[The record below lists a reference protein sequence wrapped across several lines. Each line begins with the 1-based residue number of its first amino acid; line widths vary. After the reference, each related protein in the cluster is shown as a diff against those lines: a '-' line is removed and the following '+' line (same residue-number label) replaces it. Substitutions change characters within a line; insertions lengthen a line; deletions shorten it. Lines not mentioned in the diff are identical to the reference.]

1 VRLTRLT
8 LCNFRQHADTD
19 LQLGP
24 GLTGVIG
31 PNGSGKSTLLEAI
44 AWAIYGT
51 PAVRGSRDGIR
62 FHRAPPRSSVRVDL
76 AFELGRHRFRVSR
89 GLTSA
94 ELYLDEG
101 TDPIATGLSAVTDLL
116 SRRIGMT
123 REEFFNT
130 YFTGQKEL
138 SVMAAMGPTERAQF
152 LSRVLGYERLR
163 EAQDLLRRE
172 RAVLT
177 GQIAT
182 LRQGLPDEA
191 LLRQARD
198 AAAGAVKVA
207 EKGTR
212 TQAKRK
218 AAADGRLATV
228 TPRWEDAQ
236 ARRDRDQALTAELRV
251 AESEAAACGRDQERL
266 ERDRAAIT
274 AARGVL
280 GPLEAE
286 LTPHEGLLAEERALA
301 SLEREEGRRQALTA
315 EHASLGAELERLRL
329 RLTTITEL
337 TSSEPQIAERLTA
350 SRGGLAETEG
360 MLEARRS
367 EWTRDQQEAETRR
380 EALRRDYAEF
390 KAQHDQLSAAGPEGT
405 CPTCTRPLGANYQGV
420 MDMLAEKMETV
431 TVEGRYFRDRV
442 EQLRKTPEDVILL
455 DDRRRLL
462 QAEIAD
468 LERELARLHAASAE
482 RARLTS
488 DIAEKEARLAK
499 LVETLAALPTGYDS
513 RRHATVR
520 RELQRLDPKVKE
532 AQRLRL
538 LVERAAAIETELGDA
553 IGRMANGRT
562 RIEQL
567 TAERAAIGFSEEGFL
582 AIRTEYGKAAEEARA
597 AALGAIAADGELAR
611 ARAELGGAERA
622 LADLLQRRRQLDEL
636 LARKL
641 LHDELDRA
649 YTDLR
654 SELNGQLRPDLSE
667 IASAFLTELTDGR
680 YTELELDPGYAIVV
694 QEDGIPKP
702 VISGGEEDLANLVLR
717 LAISQMIAERAGQ
730 PLTLLVL
737 DEIFG
742 SLDEARRAN
751 VLELLRR
758 LHDRFDQVIVI
769 THIDSVRD
777 ALDRVVTVRYDAA
790 SGSSIVEHGLIE
802 DAEAED
808 IPELA
813 IAGAD

>member
-1 VRLTRLT
+1 MRLTRLT

-19 LQLGP
+19 LQLGS

-76 AFELGRHRFRVSR
+76 AFDLGRHRFRVSR

-101 TDPIATGLSAVTDLL
+101 SDPIATGLTAVTDLL

-163 EAQDLLRRE
+163 DAQELLRRE
-172 RAVLT
+172 RAVLN
-177 GQIAT
+177 GQIGT
-182 LRQGLPDEA
+182 LRQGMPDEPQ
-191 LLRQARD
+191 LRDARD
-198 AAAGAVKVA
+198 AAAAAVRAA

-212 TQAKRK
+212 KEARRK
-218 AAADGRLATV
+218 AAAEVRLAAA
-228 TPRWEDAQ
+228 TPKWEEAQ
-236 ARRDRDQALTAELRV
+236 ARRERDQALAAELRV
-251 AESEAAACGRDQERL
+251 AESEAAGCARDHERL
-266 ERDRAAIT
+266 ERDRAAII
-274 AARGVL
+274 AAREVL
-280 GPLEAE
+280 GPLEVE
-286 LTPHEGLLAEERALA
+286 LAPHDGLLAEERTLA
-301 SLEREEGRRQALTA
+301 ALEREEGRRQALTA
-315 EHASLGAELERLRL
+315 EQTSLGAELDRLRT
-329 RLTTITEL
+329 RLTTIGEAAAGAPAL
-337 TSSEPQIAERLTA
+337 ADRLA
-350 SRGGLAETEG
+350 ARRGELAETEG
-360 MLEARRS
+360 ALEARRS

-390 KAQHDQLSAAGPEGT
+390 KAQHDQLTAAGPDGI
-405 CPTCTRPLGANYQGV
+405 CPTCARPLGANFQGV

-431 TVEGRYFRDRV
+431 TVEGRYFRDRL
-442 EQLRKTPEDVILL
+442 EQLRKAPDDVIAL
-455 DDRRRLL
+455 DERRRAAA
-462 QAEIAD
+462 AEIAE
-468 LERELARLHAASAE
+468 LERQLAQLHAAAAE
-482 RARLTS
+482 RDRLAS
-488 DIAEKEARLAK
+488 DIAEKDERLVRLA
-499 LVETLAALPTGYDS
+499 ETLAALPAGYDA
-513 RRHATVR
+513 RRHANVR
-520 RELQRLDPKVKE
+520 RELQRLDPKVQE

-538 LVERAAAIETELGDA
+538 LVERAAAVETELADA
-553 IGRMANGRT
+553 VARMTQGRS
-562 RIEQL
+562 RIDTL
-567 TAERAAIGFSEEGFL
+567 TAERAALEFSDEFFV
-582 AIRTEYGKAAEEARA
+582 AIRTEYGAAAEEARA
-597 AALGAIAADGELAR
+597 AALAALAADGELAR
-611 ARAELGGAERA
+611 ARAELEGAERA
-622 LADLLQRRRQLDEL
+622 LADLMERRRQLEEL
-636 LARKL
+636 LARKR

-649 YTDLR
+649 YSDLR
-654 SELNGQLRPDLSE
+654 SELNGQLRPELSE

-680 YTELELDPGYAIVV
+680 YTELELDPGYSLVV
-694 QEDGIPKP
+694 HEDGIPKP

-790 SGSSIVEHGLIE
+790 TGSSVVDRGLLE
-802 DAEAED
+802 EGDAED
-808 IPELA
+808 VPELA

>member
-19 LQLGP
+19 LQLGS

-76 AFELGRHRFRVSR
+76 AFELGRHRFRVTR

-94 ELYLDEG
+94 ELYLDDG
-101 TDPIATGLSAVTDLL
+101 SDPIAQGLTAVTDLL
-116 SRRIGMT
+116 GRRIGMS

-163 EAQDLLRRE
+163 DAQELLRRE
-172 RAVLT
+172 RAVLN
-177 GQIAT
+177 GQITT
-182 LRQGLPDEA
+182 LRQGLPDETQ
-191 LLRQARD
+191 LRQMRD
-198 AAAGAVKVA
+198 VAAGAVKAA
-207 EKGTR
+207 EKSTR
-212 TQAKRK
+212 ALAKRK

-228 TPRWEDAQ
+228 TPQWEQAQ
-236 ARRDRDQALTAELRV
+236 ARRDRDQALAAELRV
-251 AESEAAACGRDQERL
+251 AESEAAGCARDHERL
-266 ERDRAAIT
+266 DRDRAAIT
-274 AARGVL
+274 AAREVL

-286 LTPHEGLLAEERALA
+286 LAPHEGLAAEERMLA

-315 EHASLGAELERLRL
+315 EQAALGLELERLRT
-329 RLTTITEL
+329 RLTTI
-337 TSSEPQIAERLTA
+337 SESAVGEPLVVGSVAAR
-350 SRGGLAETEG
+350 RGELAEIEG
-360 MLEARRS
+360 ALEVRRS

-380 EALRRDYAEF
+380 EALRRDYLEF
-390 KAQHDQLSAAGPEGT
+390 KEQHDQLTAAGPDGI

-431 TVEGRYFRDRV
+431 TVEGRYFRDRL
-442 EQLRKTPEDVILL
+442 EQLRKTPDDVIAL
-455 DDRRRLL
+455 DERRRTA
-462 QAEIAD
+462 QAAIAD
-468 LERELARLHAASAE
+468 LERQIAKLQAAKAE
-482 RARLTS
+482 RDRLAS
-488 DIAEKEARLAK
+488 DIAEKDARLVR
-499 LVETLAALPTGYDS
+499 LVETLAALPTGYDAQ
-513 RRHATVR
+513 RHAKVR

-538 LVERAAAIETELGDA
+538 LVERSAEVETELADA
-553 IGRMANGRT
+553 VARIAQGRA
-562 RIEQL
+562 RIESL
-567 TAERAAIGFSEEGFL
+567 TAERAAVGFSEKYFL
-582 AIRTEYGKAAEEARA
+582 EARTEYGGAAEEARA
-597 AALGAIAADGELAR
+597 AALAAIAAEGELAR
-611 ARAELGGAERA
+611 SRAELDGAERA
-622 LADLLQRRRQLDEL
+622 LADLVERRRQLDEL
-636 LARKL
+636 LARKR

-654 SELNGQLRPDLSE
+654 SELNGQLRPELSE
-667 IASAFLTELTDGR
+667 IASALLSELTDGR
-680 YTELELDPGYAIVV
+680 YTELELDPGYSLVV
-694 QEDGIPKP
+694 HEDGIPKP

-717 LAISQMIAERAGQ
+717 LSISQMIAERAGQ
-730 PLTLLVL
+730 PLTLLIL

-742 SLDEARRAN
+742 SLDDARRAN

-769 THIDSVRD
+769 THIESVRD
-777 ALDRVVTVRYDAA
+777 ALDRVVTVRYDAET
-790 SGSSIVEHGLIE
+790 GSSVIDRGLIE
-802 DAEAED
+802 EGEQED